1 MDNFQP
7 GAVKALVEYLYTGG
21 YGSLS
26 TSDNAVG
33 VSQTPSD
40 LESSSSSPDTATLLL
55 DHMRVN
61 AIGDYYQVDGLM
73 TAANQKIKH
82 LHESSKADKSWVASL
97 PTAIWLAISC
107 TANEGLLDILAE
119 VTAKELASIIH
130 LEDFISIE
138 PIYEFA
144 GKVLHGCWER
154 IQGLLNENDQL
165 KSDLSSKD
173 FERRMAER
181 EHERVQSH
189 YRRMEQCLTVL
200 NNTSFCR
207 IPKCGGEFWCA
218 IDAKE
223 CIVRCDCVRRRK
235 TQAAA
240 SFYRPSGPA

>member
-7 GAVKALVEYLYTGG
+7 RAVKALVEYLYTGG

-55 DHMRVN
+55 DHIRVN

-82 LHESSKADKSWVASL
+82 LHESSKTDKSWVASL
-97 PTAIWLAISC
+97 PTAIQLAISC

-130 LEDFISIE
+130 LQDFISIE
-138 PIYEFA
+138 PIYGFA

-173 FERRMAER
+173 FERRVAER

-189 YRRMEQCLTVL
+189 HRRMEQCLTVL

-207 IPKCGGEFWCA
+207 NPKCGAEFWCA

-223 CIVRCDCVRRRK
+223 CIVRCGKCRRRHY
-235 TQAAA
+235 
-240 SFYRPSGPA
+240 S